1 MEEWPLA
8 VLPWVLIAR
17 RVHVA
22 WLYHGTLVLAGLGWL
37 LMWTSATA
45 PSAFIGL
52 ALAGLGA
59 SGHFPLGAVLLM
71 NASAGQPDRALAI
84 MAIGLGAASGV
95 GPLALGVFGD
105 ATNISTASL
114 LIPTFLIIAFAAA
127 STALT
132 TMHSGRAGGSGYN
145 RRL

>member
-95 GPLALGVFGD
+95 GPLALGVL
-105 ATNISTASL
+105 AMP
-114 LIPTFLIIAFAAA
+114 PTSAPHPFL
-127 STALT
+127 SRP
-132 TMHSGRAGGSGYN
+132 S
-145 RRL
+145 